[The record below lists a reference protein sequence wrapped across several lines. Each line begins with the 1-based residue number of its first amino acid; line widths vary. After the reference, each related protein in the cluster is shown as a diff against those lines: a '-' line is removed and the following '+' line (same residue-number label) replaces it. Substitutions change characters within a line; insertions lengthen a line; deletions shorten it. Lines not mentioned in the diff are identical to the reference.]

1 VYLDVHQLPDAFYM
15 SISIQVRS
23 LSELGL
29 ELLLELI
36 GKLPPILKIIADAM
50 YLYIGITGEKWMGNE

>member
-1 VYLDVHQLPDAFYM
+1 M